1 MKLQAMVTEN
11 LERAFAAARGV
22 IANIKPDQLD
32 DPTPCQSW
40 TVRDICN
47 HLIGGAYYFAESV
60 DIGEANPN
68 EDDYTEGD
76 MVASYDDGI
85 KLAIA
90 AFNAPGAMEK
100 TVTLP
105 FGPLP
110 VPAWMGIA
118 TTDAFTHAWD
128 LAQATGQ
135 DTNLDPDFA
144 AQLLEGAK
152 MFIQPAFRGADTER
166 PFGAEQQPPT
176 DACNAARL
184 AAFLGRRVEA

>member
-1 MKLQAMVTEN
+1 MKLAVMVTEN
-11 LERAFAAARGV
+11 LERAFATARGV
-22 IANIKPDQLD
+22 IANIKSDQLD

-40 TVRDICN
+40 SVRDVCN
-47 HLIGGAYYFAESV
+47 HLIGGSYYFAESV
-60 DIGEANPN
+60 DIGEAHPS
-68 EDDYTEGD
+68 DDDFTEGD
-76 MVASYDDGI
+76 MVARYDEGI
-85 KLAIA
+85 ALAVA
-90 AFNAPGAMEK
+90 AFNAPGAQER

-105 FGPLP
+105 FGDMP

-135 DTNLDPDFA
+135 DTNLDPELA

-166 PFGAEQQPPT
+166 PFGAEQSPPAG
-176 DACNAARL
+176 ACNAAQL
-184 AAFLGRRVEA
+184 AAFLGRRVSG